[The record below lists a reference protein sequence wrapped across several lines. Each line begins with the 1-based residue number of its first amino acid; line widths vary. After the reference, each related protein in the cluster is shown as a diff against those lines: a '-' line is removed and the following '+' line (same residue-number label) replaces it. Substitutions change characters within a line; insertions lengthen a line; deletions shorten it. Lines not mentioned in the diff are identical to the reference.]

1 MSVLSTYECVGG
13 MNEVTHQ
20 KNLELYKMISDTK
33 KDRLW
38 WDANKM
44 MSCHGSFLL
53 KYGCCGG
60 GEVGSCAGDK
70 QERRQGQ
77 DQVYNLPRPEE
88 G

>member
-1 MSVLSTYECVGG
+1 

-53 KYGCCGG
+53 RWYGRMDAVEEEKWGHVPG
-60 GEVGSCAGDK
+60 ISK
-70 QERRQGQ
+70 NRRPGQ

-88 G
+88 D